1 MFQNWVNSKFDA
13 ILQSVVPTTSGIMW
27 MWISNRS
34 NASTEV
40 TKSQASA
47 NFEYMNEPKIRDT
60 ITEW

>member
-1 MFQNWVNSKFDA
+1 MFQNWMKSKFDA
-13 ILQSVVPTTSGIMW
+13 ILQRVVATPSGIMW
-27 MWISNRS
+27 LWMSNRE
-34 NASTEV
+34 NISTEV